1 MSKRAVILA
10 GGKGTRLRPYTI
22 SIPKPLVPLG
32 DKPILEVLILK
43 LKANGFNHITI
54 SVNYMAEMIKAYFGN
69 GERLGV
75 KIDYSLETIELSTIG
90 PLTLIQ
96 DLPDNFLLING
107 DVLTDLDFNKFYLN
121 HKENNN
127 IFTIA
132 AHKRLEKIDYGVLKS
147 NNGVLVGFEEKPTY
161 DFLVSMGVYMLNKKV
176 LNFIPKNK
184 FFGFDHLMLAMISLN
199 MNPNIHEHNGYWLD
213 IGRPSDYEK
222 AILDASNNLI

>member
-1 MSKRAVILA
+1 MNKRAVILA

-90 PLTLIQ
+90 PLTLIK
-96 DLPDNFLLING
+96 DLPNDFLLING

-127 IFTIA
+127 IFTIS

-147 NNGVLVGFEEKPTY
+147 NNDILVGFEEKPTY

-176 LNFIPKNK
+176 LDFIPKNK
-184 FFGFDHLMLAMISLN
+184 YFGFDHLMLSMISLN
-199 MNPNIHEHNGYWLD
+199 INPKIHEHTGYWLD

-222 AILDASNNLI
+222 ALLDVSNNLI